1 MALPE
6 HLTSGGTMTT
16 KSLDQLSR
24 RERQIM
30 EILFKR
36 GRANAA
42 EVLADLPNPPTYTA
56 VRGTLRLLEDKGF
69 LRHEYDGP
77 RYVYIPTANPSRA
90 KASALKHLVRTFFND
105 SAGSAVAAMVGMFG
119 DDLSDDD
126 LETLQEAIDK
136 ARAKGGVR

>member
-1 MALPE
+1 MAA
-6 HLTSGGTMTT
+6 
-16 KSLDQLSR
+16 KRLDHLSR

-30 EILFKR
+30 DIVFKR

-42 EVLADLPNPPTYTA
+42 EVHADLPNPPSYTA
-56 VRGTLRLLEDKGF
+56 VRGTLRLLVEKGL

-77 RYVYIPTANPSRA
+77 RYVYIPTVNPARA
-90 KASALKHLVRTFFND
+90 KASAAKHLIRTFFNG

-126 LETLQEAIDK
+126 VKMLQQAIDNV
-136 ARAKGGVR
+136 RAKGGGR